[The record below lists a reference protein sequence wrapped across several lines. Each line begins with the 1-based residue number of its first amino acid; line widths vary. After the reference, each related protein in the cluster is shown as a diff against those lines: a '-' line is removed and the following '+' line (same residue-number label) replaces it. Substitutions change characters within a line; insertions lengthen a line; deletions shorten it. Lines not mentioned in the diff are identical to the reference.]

1 MHTEFKS
8 DKNVRNLLFKR
19 IINEVAVG
27 DNRSEFDKNVNVK
40 EFRER
45 YFSNSSEF
53 IKHNPGYKIRTAQ
66 LRTNAD
72 AVVLI
77 KNDLHHSLI
86 KQIPAGQLEPDDDIC
101 NIHHFSRYN
110 AIGEDF
116 MVETQMLIANRKD
129 EKGNNVMALG
139 YGFIY
144 LSDSVSGN
152 KLFIGVIKLRKDKAD
167 PIMHINAHMVLGVF
181 TDIIKHLSKGEI
193 VGFFVDKSFAGLR
206 DTLLKRTKK
215 YQVKISAVNT
225 INEIGRKTQHKM
237 IVDDLKSLSP
247 SFIDVIQLTDIR
259 KHMYQ

>member
-1 MHTEFKS
+1 MQTELKS

-19 IINEVAVG
+19 IINETAVG
-27 DNRSEFDKNVNVK
+27 DIRSEFDKNVNVV

-45 YFSNSSEF
+45 YFSDSSEF
-53 IKHNPGYKIRTAQ
+53 IKHNPGYKFRTAQ
-66 LRTNAD
+66 LRTNED

-77 KNDLHHSLI
+77 KNDLHRSLL
-86 KQIPAGQLEPDDDIC
+86 KQIPADQLSPEDNTC

-129 EKGNNVMALG
+129 GEGNNVMALG

-152 KLFIGVIKLRKDKAD
+152 KLFVGTIKLRKDKVD
-167 PIMHINAHMVLGVF
+167 PIMYINASMMLGVF
-181 TDIIKHLSKGEI
+181 TDIIKHISKGEI
-193 VGFFVDKSFAGLR
+193 VGFFVDKNFTGLR

-215 YQVKISAVNT
+215 YQVKISAVST

-237 IVDDLKSLSP
+237 VIDELKSLSP
-247 SFIDVIQLTDIR
+247 SLIDVIQLANIR
-259 KHMYQ
+259 KYLH

>member
-1 MHTEFKS
+1 MQTELKS

-19 IINEVAVG
+19 IINETAVG
-27 DNRSEFDKNVNVK
+27 DIRSEFDKNVNVV

-45 YFSNSSEF
+45 YFSDSSEF
-53 IKHNPGYKIRTAQ
+53 IKHNPGYKFRTAQ
-66 LRTNAD
+66 LRTNED

-77 KNDLHHSLI
+77 KDDLHRSLL
-86 KQIPAGQLEPDDDIC
+86 KQIPADQLSPEDNTC

-139 YGFIY
+139 YGFMY
-144 LSDSVSGN
+144 LSDSISGN
-152 KLFIGVIKLRKDKAD
+152 KLFIGAIKLRKDKVD
-167 PIMHINAHMVLGVF
+167 PIMYINAHMVLGVF

-193 VGFFVDKSFAGLR
+193 VGFFVDKNFAGLR
-206 DTLLKRTKK
+206 GTLLKRTKK
-215 YQVKISAVNT
+215 YQVKISAVST

-237 IVDDLKSLSP
+237 VIDELKSLSP
-247 SFIDVIQLTDIR
+247 SLIDVIQLADIR
-259 KHMYQ
+259 KHLH